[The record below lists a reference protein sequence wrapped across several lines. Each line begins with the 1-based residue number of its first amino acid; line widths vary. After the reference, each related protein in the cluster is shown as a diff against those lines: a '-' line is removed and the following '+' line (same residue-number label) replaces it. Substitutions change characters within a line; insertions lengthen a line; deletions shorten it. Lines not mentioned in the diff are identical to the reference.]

1 MAPMMRSYSY
11 TEDQFYKADGA
22 DVETAALR
30 KKGMNDLAQR
40 FKDLFKE
47 SHKAAETVLDGLSD
61 MRFTDTNRVP
71 FPCQKIVRE
80 KLNVF
85 NMVTEARGAEVKDLD
100 GNWAIDVSG
109 SYGVNVAGY
118 DVFKNCLAQGWEKV
132 KDLGCVLGPLH
143 PIIEENVEFL
153 KHVSGQDE
161 VSFHMSG
168 TEAVMCAVRLACF
181 NTRRSKIAVFSGA
194 YHGWWDGVQPGAG
207 NERIVRD
214 CVTLKDLSPASL
226 TAIAAMGKQLGAV
239 LVNPLQCFHP
249 NSSPPSDVVLMDSKL
264 RNTADPGDTYRL
276 WLHKLRKVCTEND
289 VPLVFDE
296 VYTGFRLARGG
307 AQEYFGV
314 KADMVVY
321 GKTIGG
327 GMPNGLVCGP
337 KHLMRRFDL
346 DHPLRVSYVIGTFA
360 AHPLLLG
367 SMNEFIKFLKLEST
381 PKLYESVSSRFS
393 DWVKDTNSRL
403 IDHSMPL
410 RIVNLST
417 IWTIL
422 YTQPGRYNWMLQ
434 YYLRAEGVM
443 LSWVGTGRCLISLDF
458 TDQNF
463 ADLQERIIIAAQ
475 KMQADGWWW
484 KGDPKKPITS
494 KVVSSL
500 MAKEMAYATLVAPM
514 FGSKKSE

>member
-100 GNWAIDVSG
+100 GNW
-109 SYGVNVAGY
+109 
-118 DVFKNCLAQGWEKV
+118 F
-132 KDLGCVLGPLH
+132 
-143 PIIEENVEFL
+143 
-153 KHVSGQDE
+153 
-161 VSFHMSG
+161 
-168 TEAVMCAVRLACF
+168 
-181 NTRRSKIAVFSGA
+181 
-194 YHGWWDGVQPGAG
+194 
-207 NERIVRD
+207 
-214 CVTLKDLSPASL
+214 
-226 TAIAAMGKQLGAV
+226 
-239 LVNPLQCFHP
+239 
-249 NSSPPSDVVLMDSKL
+249 
-264 RNTADPGDTYRL
+264 
-276 WLHKLRKVCTEND
+276 VCTEND

-337 KHLMRRFDL
+337 KHLMRRFDP

-381 PKLYESVSSRFS
+381 P
-393 DWVKDTNSRL
+393 
-403 IDHSMPL
+403 
-410 RIVNLST
+410 
-417 IWTIL
+417 
-422 YTQPGRYNWMLQ
+422 
-434 YYLRAEGVM
+434 
-443 LSWVGTGRCLISLDF
+443 
-458 TDQNF
+458 
-463 ADLQERIIIAAQ
+463 
-475 KMQADGWWW
+475 
-484 KGDPKKPITS
+484 
-494 KVVSSL
+494 
-500 MAKEMAYATLVAPM
+500 
-514 FGSKKSE
+514 